1 MLKTLFTIAAL
12 AILAVSA
19 QAQKIT
25 TDFDPAADFSWQR
38 TYAWG
43 EGIAAKNPAID
54 RKIIAAIEAQLASK
68 GLTKTTGPDT
78 ADLLIAYQAATMI
91 DTDVTTYTTGVWA
104 PGYGTWPTSRG
115 MAHTEV
121 AQVKKGQLIVD
132 IADVKA
138 KKFLWRGIAGGSV
151 SEGPEK
157 VSKGLDKVL
166 AKMFKDYPP
175 KGKD

>member
-1 MLKTLFTIAAL
+1 MIRMLSIIFAAL
-12 AILAVSA
+12 LLAFSA
-19 QAQKIT
+19 RAQKIT

-43 EGIAAKNPAID
+43 EGIAAKNPAINQ
-54 RKIIAAIEAQLASK
+54 KIIAAVEAQLAAK
-68 GLTKTTGPDT
+68 GLTKAADANS
-78 ADLLIAYQAATMI
+78 ADLLVAYQAATIM
-91 DTDVTTYTTGVWA
+91 DMDVTTYTTGVWA

-121 AQVKKGQLIVD
+121 AQIRKGQLIVD
-132 IADVKA
+132 IADVKT

-151 SEGPEK
+151 SDDPEK

-175 KGKD
+175 RRKG